1 MSKELPRVF
10 ASKIDK
16 SINNNEECVVSKNEE
31 QKLKQIEIDKNIRQ
45 KINEIFASY
54 KYVYKADVIIT
65 TKQGEINKTIIG
77 KKDNNLITIDNEFI
91 DINNIKDIRFKE

>member
-1 MSKELPRVF
+1 MSTI
-10 ASKIDK
+10 AWYG
-16 SINNNEECVVSKNEE
+16 VVSKNEE